1 MVIRTEP
8 SLNQGVAP
16 NSRHSN
22 VRKSKPGSTERM
34 RTKEETEINDSRSR
48 SLYAEDAI
56 LIEEDEMSQSFNN
69 EEVPSTLPD
78 VASGAEELQHGDLEK
93 NLPKKKVKESFR

>member
-1 MVIRTEP
+1 
-8 SLNQGVAP
+8 
-16 NSRHSN
+16 
-22 VRKSKPGSTERM
+22 
-34 RTKEETEINDSRSR
+34 
-48 SLYAEDAI
+48 
-56 LIEEDEMSQSFNN
+56 MSQSFNN